1 MTDSARRSSIHRH
14 LAGVGAF
21 ITGMVGGVF
30 LLVLLGVSL
39 ETSRSQVIERNA
51 ALGNVLASNLTAS
64 IVFRDPS
71 TASELLSGL
80 SRVDDVLE
88 AAVTLAD
95 GSTFVSY

>member
-21 ITGMVGGVF
+21 ITRMVGGVF